1 MPIVGETYEGHYIGA
16 DVTNIFMETDYLKH
30 YYNDLLTLK
39 EYCVKWDDATTYIHI
54 EGPRNEYEIYGNLTY
69 KESWKGNNRVISL
82 LGSLFVKFSDLEG
95 DH

>member
-1 MPIVGETYEGHYIGA
+1 MGETYEGHYIGA

-30 YYNDLLTLK
+30 YYNDLLSLK
-39 EYCVKWDDATTYIHI
+39 EHCVKWDDATTYIHI

-82 LGSLFVKFSDLEG
+82 LGSLFVKFSDFEG
-95 DH
+95 DD